1 LKYIRQRIELVTNNP
16 PSCNKIAPGETMQT
30 LLKKWQ
36 KMRCFYIKGRIISTM
51 NRIKK
56 LDTDQGDWLIFRE
69 KQQLK
74 RVYFYLLEILENYDR
89 NTQKLKPRKE

>member
-1 LKYIRQRIELVTNNP
+1 
-16 PSCNKIAPGETMQT
+16 
-30 LLKKWQ
+30 
-36 KMRCFYIKGRIISTM
+36 M
-51 NRIKK
+51 NRIKR